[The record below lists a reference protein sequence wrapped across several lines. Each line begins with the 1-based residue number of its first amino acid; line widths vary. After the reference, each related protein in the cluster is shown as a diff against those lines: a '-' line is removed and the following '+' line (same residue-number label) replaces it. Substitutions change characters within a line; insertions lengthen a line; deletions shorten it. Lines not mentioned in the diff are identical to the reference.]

1 MKSEWT
7 LSKGDGP
14 SRIGAFSEFCKIFRE
29 ISLTHLYRL
38 ERPLTAPTLTARRS
52 TPAALMTKER
62 CTSMDTSSYPRAPA
76 TGADVMM
83 GSQTDANHAMHTL
96 G

>member
-1 MKSEWT
+1 VKSEWT